1 MNASIRNRKVDEDHG
16 WSLLWKANFGV
27 WNICRLTSG
36 HFSIFPKLFER
47 YHQKHTH
54 KICLFTIYSF
64 ILLVKIAL
72 KVNLRIIID
81 EICMENM
88 QHIEWNLTNIIRERA
103 LSEWFF
109 CLGHSHLSWK
119 WTKMNN
125 DLFVIYKL
133 HSINMSIQFNVCNM
147 FTILL

>member
-1 MNASIRNRKVDEDHG
+1 MKAIMKG
-16 WSLLWKANFGV
+16 KFWSLEHLSTHFRTFL
-27 WNICRLTSG
+27 NI
-36 HFSIFPKLFER
+36 PKIIWTLSSET
-47 YHQKHTH
+47 HTH

-88 QHIEWNLTNIIRERA
+88 QNIEWNLTNIIRERA